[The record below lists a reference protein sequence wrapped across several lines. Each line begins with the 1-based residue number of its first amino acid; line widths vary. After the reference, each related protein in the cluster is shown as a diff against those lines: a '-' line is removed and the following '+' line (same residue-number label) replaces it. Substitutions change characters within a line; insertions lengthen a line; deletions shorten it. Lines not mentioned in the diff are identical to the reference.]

1 MFLLLLVLPASASA
15 FPDVPAGHQYEEAI
29 EGLQNYGII
38 GGYVDGR
45 FGLNDPVKRAQF
57 AKMIVGALKIA
68 PSASTATRFTDL
80 GTPDAGGY
88 PHRFVQAAYD
98 NGITKGTEDPTKFAP
113 WSSIRRDQVVS
124 MIVRGIDGLH
134 PGLLED
140 PPAGKIGLYSGVGEP
155 HGKNLCLADMN
166 GLLDGV
172 IDLLNWNIYANAT
185 RGEVAQILW
194 NVLKFVESGGPAP
207 PGGDVWVYADGTG
220 DYPTLEAAVAGIA
233 PGATIHLGPGTFR
246 LSKTLSVDFSF
257 KLVGNGMS
265 GDAASVLTC
274 ADTVIRVVGVDFRAE
289 KIRVLSTASS
299 KSSNALSAEDATV
312 EIRDCFLGGGN
323 RWSDLGGC
331 GLYLYGTTTG
341 TVFGCMAT
349 ENDLHGIAV
358 QDEADVTLER
368 NVCVYNTQCGIS
380 FSGDANGRLRDFNL
394 CSYNG
399 ISGIAAQRQA
409 TLFVEKNICQ
419 YNAVAGISFF
429 GTASGTIRS
438 NECKYN
444 QSHGIALWEQSSAL
458 VEYNT
463 AASNTEAGICFEG
476 TSGGTARNNT
486 CSANKWGIYV
496 GATAAPS
503 IGSNSLYGN
512 AVNPQ
517 LYDKRSM

>member
-1 MFLLLLVLPASASA
+1 M
-15 FPDVPAGHQYEEAI
+15 
-29 EGLQNYGII
+29 
-38 GGYVDGR
+38 
-45 FGLNDPVKRAQF
+45 
-57 AKMIVGALKIA
+57 
-68 PSASTATRFTDL
+68 
-80 GTPDAGGY
+80 
-88 PHRFVQAAYD
+88 
-98 NGITKGTEDPTKFAP
+98 
-113 WSSIRRDQVVS
+113 
-124 MIVRGIDGLH
+124 
-134 PGLLED
+134 
-140 PPAGKIGLYSGVGEP
+140 
-155 HGKNLCLADMN
+155 
-166 GLLDGV
+166 
-172 IDLLNWNIYANAT
+172 
-185 RGEVAQILW
+185 
-194 NVLKFVESGGPAP
+194 
-207 PGGDVWVYADGTG
+207 
-220 DYPTLEAAVAGIA
+220 
-233 PGATIHLGPGTFR
+233 
-246 LSKTLSVDFSF
+246 DFSF
-257 KLVGNGMS
+257 NLVGNGMS
-265 GDAASVLTC
+265 GDTASLLTC
-274 ADTVIRVVGVDFRAE
+274 ADTVVRVVGVDFRAE

-312 EIRDCFLGGGN
+312 EIRDWFLGGGN
-323 RWSDLGGC
+323 RWNDLGGC

-341 TVFGCMAT
+341 TVVGCMAT

-429 GTASGTIRS
+429 GTATGTIRS

-444 QSHGIALWEQSSAL
+444 QSHGIRLWEQSSAL

-476 TSGGTARNNT
+476 ASGGTARNNT

-496 GATAAPS
+496 GATATPS
-503 IGSNSLYGN
+503 IGSNSLFGN

-517 LYDKRSM
+517 LYDTRSM